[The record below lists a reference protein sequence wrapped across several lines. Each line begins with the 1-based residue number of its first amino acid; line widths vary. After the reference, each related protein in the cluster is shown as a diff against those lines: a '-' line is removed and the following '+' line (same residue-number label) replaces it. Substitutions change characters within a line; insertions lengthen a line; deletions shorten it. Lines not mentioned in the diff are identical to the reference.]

1 MLPEICEVVPLTQFD
16 ELFAFVSLRPWRN
29 FIAVPSVFNRWSEF
43 EQQLEEMSPW
53 MADVF
58 SLGQPV
64 FQDEAL
70 EPVFLD
76 AMGNLAAHDE
86 LVPAPMREDPAGNAQ
101 PLDLAGTIRTDGIRV
116 PAPRLELGTP

>member
-1 MLPEICEVVPLTQFD
+1 L
-16 ELFAFVSLRPWRN
+16 
-29 FIAVPSVFNRWSEF
+29 SEF
-43 EQQLEEMSPW
+43 EQQLEAMSPW

-64 FQDEAL
+64 FDDEAL

-86 LVPAPMREDPAGNAQ
+86 VVSAPMSEDVNGGESPHDRAWTNQ
-101 PLDLAGTIRTDGIRV
+101 MTTIRV

>member
-1 MLPEICEVVPLTQFD
+1 
-16 ELFAFVSLRPWRN
+16 
-29 FIAVPSVFNRWSEF
+29 
-43 EQQLEEMSPW
+43 MSPW

-64 FQDEAL
+64 FDDEAL

-86 LVPAPMREDPAGNAQ
+86 VVSAPMSEDVNGGESPHDRAWTNRMA
-101 PLDLAGTIRTDGIRV
+101 TIRV

>member
-1 MLPEICEVVPLTQFD
+1 MNLKMAVGVQSPGTLPTLPGRVYQDINAKQQRASQRLAD
-16 ELFAFVSLRPWRN
+16 FADHFTGASQRL
-29 FIAVPSVFNRWSEF
+29 SEF
-43 EQQLEEMSPW
+43 EQQLEAMSPW

-64 FQDEAL
+64 FEDEAL

-86 LVPAPMREDPAGNAQ
+86 V
-101 PLDLAGTIRTDGIRV
+101 V